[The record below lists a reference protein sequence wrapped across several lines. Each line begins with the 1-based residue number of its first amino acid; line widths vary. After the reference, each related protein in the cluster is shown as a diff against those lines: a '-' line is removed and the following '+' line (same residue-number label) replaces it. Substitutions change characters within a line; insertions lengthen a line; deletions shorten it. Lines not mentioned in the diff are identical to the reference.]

1 MTDQLAFDA
10 ATFLLAWA
18 VGGLGFLFVTG
29 RRGEV
34 GLGYGWLL
42 RSIYAAVALGG
53 LAAAL
58 RWPNESSAATAIT
71 ATGCALV
78 ALAAL
83 LTLVA
88 SARRSVRAAA
98 SLSADAHVA
107 GESVAGETVAGE
119 TVAGEAVA
127 GKTDGTSE
135 GGLLGGARPTSSFSP
150 AWDLLA
156 PLVGA
161 PLLVVAA
168 LLQAASADLG
178 IWDTTL
184 YATRL
189 VIGAAFVGVV
199 GDSMLLGHW
208 YLVQPGLRRAPLLEL
223 INWLLVLWPVE
234 VAVVLLPTGMI
245 DALTGTIDD
254 GASGLLTWFWLACA
268 ASTGVLAYIAKL
280 ALRERAYSAVMA
292 ATGLLYLAILTG
304 FGTDLVARLI
314 LTA

>member
-1 MTDQLAFDA
+1 MLGDLGDRFVTDQLAFDA
-10 ATFLLAWA
+10 ATFALGWA
-18 VGGLGFLFVTG
+18 IGGLGFLWMTV

-58 RWPNESSAATAIT
+58 RWPNESTAATAAT
-71 ATGCALV
+71 AVGCAAV

-83 LTLVA
+83 LALVA
-88 SARRSVRAAA
+88 SATRRSRRAA
-98 SLSADAHVA
+98 LSADRHAD
-107 GESVAGETVAGE
+107 GGPDRD
-119 TVAGEAVA
+119 AVRHA
-127 GKTDGTSE
+127 QHAD
-135 GGLLGGARPTSSFSP
+135 AFRP

-156 PLVGA
+156 PLVGV
-161 PLLVVAA
+161 PLLVAVG
-168 LLQAASADLG
+168 LFQATSADLSV
-178 IWDTTL
+178 WHTTL
-184 YATRL
+184 HAARL
-189 VIGAAFVGVV
+189 LIGAAFVGVV

-223 INWLLVLWPVE
+223 INCLLVLWPIE
-234 VAVVLLPTGMI
+234 VAVMLLPTGMI

-254 GASGLLTWFWLACA
+254 GASGLLTWFWIACA
-268 ASTGVLAYIAKL
+268 VTTGVLAYIAKL

-314 LTA
+314 LTT